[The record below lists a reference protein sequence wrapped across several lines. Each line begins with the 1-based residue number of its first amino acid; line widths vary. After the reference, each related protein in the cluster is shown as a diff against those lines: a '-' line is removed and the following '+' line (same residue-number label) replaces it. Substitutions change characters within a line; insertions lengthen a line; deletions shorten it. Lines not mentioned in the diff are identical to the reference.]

1 MRVESVRWLS
11 RAALAMIAAALS
23 LCLPALHPAFAAD
36 AKLQGLQIV
45 FVEPYGP
52 HSVTNI
58 PLMLMRDEIGRK
70 TGAAVE
76 IRSIATDVVSQTT
89 TAAVGG
95 SAAPAAPAR

>member
-23 LCLPALHPAFAAD
+23 LCPSALHPAFAAD

-52 HSVTNI
+52 HSVTSI
-58 PLMLMRDEIGRK
+58 PVTLMRSACGLRID
-70 TGAAVE
+70 
-76 IRSIATDVVSQTT
+76 RSNVPPPRSY
-89 TAAVGG
+89 TANMPSDAL
-95 SAAPAAPAR
+95 SSP